1 MNPVAGGAAEK
12 AAVCQGDRLV
22 WIDGAMVS
30 DLTHSALSKMV
41 CGLFVTVFIDFC
53 LGVMQQIIHQVIF
66 GLTIIS
72 PYILLQMKKCG
83 DHITILVI
91 DSESEKKY
99 TQRRLP
105 VLPTMATPHQLPYR
119 ARTLH
124 LVSVSESF
132 GFLLR
137 LEKVPSGRTCEMM
150 KNC

>member
-12 AAVCQGDRLV
+12 AAVRQGDRLV

-72 PYILLQMKKCG
+72 PYILL
-83 DHITILVI
+83 
-91 DSESEKKY
+91 
-99 TQRRLP
+99 
-105 VLPTMATPHQLPYR
+105 
-119 ARTLH
+119 
-124 LVSVSESF
+124 
-132 GFLLR
+132 
-137 LEKVPSGRTCEMM
+137 
-150 KNC
+150 

>member
-12 AAVCQGDRLV
+12 AAVRQGDWLV

-72 PYILLQMKKCG
+72 PYILL
-83 DHITILVI
+83 
-91 DSESEKKY
+91 
-99 TQRRLP
+99 
-105 VLPTMATPHQLPYR
+105 
-119 ARTLH
+119 
-124 LVSVSESF
+124 
-132 GFLLR
+132 
-137 LEKVPSGRTCEMM
+137 
-150 KNC
+150 